1 MKIRNPITDKRIIKM
16 KKKMFCDAY
25 TVKYMPTLLH
35 EIRQELIDEMVE
47 NKSRHRNWEKFIK
60 NKYDPLLAK
69 KEVEENFLYK
79 LIGFDIS
86 ANSDLLIEIIFEKLT
101 EYFLENGW
109 TFEVKE
115 VKMSF
120 VNAEELYLYPPK
132 K

>member
-1 MKIRNPITDKRIIKM
+1 
-16 KKKMFCDAY
+16 
-25 TVKYMPTLLH
+25 
-35 EIRQELIDEMVE
+35 MVE

-115 VKMSF
+115 MKMSF
-120 VNAEELYLYPPK
+120 ENTKELYLYPPK